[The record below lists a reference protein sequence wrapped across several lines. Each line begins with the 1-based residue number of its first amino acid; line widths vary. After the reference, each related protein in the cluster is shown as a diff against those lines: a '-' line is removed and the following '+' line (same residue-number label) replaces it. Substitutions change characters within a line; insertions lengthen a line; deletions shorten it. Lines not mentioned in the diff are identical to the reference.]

1 MPQRADALALGNDAS
16 RHLTP
21 QNKGKNAQMVS
32 RAPSPGLADF
42 EISLCIY

>member
-21 QNKGKNAQMVS
+21 KNKGQNAQMVS
-32 RAPSPGLADF
+32 RAASPALADIV
-42 EISLCIY
+42 ISPCIY